1 MNIVIYTVQPMN
13 EPNREDSVTLEILQ
27 AIDEKN
33 NVTQRHLS
41 ERLGVALGLTNSY
54 LKRCATKGFIKI
66 QQAPANRYFYYLTP
80 KGFAEKSRLTA
91 EYFSSSFDFYRKASQ
106 SISQTLQQ
114 CRNQHCQRILL
125 CGVSE
130 LAEISRLKA
139 MEAKLDIVGVVDP
152 YAENNIF
159 VQLPVWKNFEQTEGF
174 DACVLTALK
183 HTEELHEL
191 AKDNLEESRLFV
203 PDILGLKIT
212 KSN

>member
-1 MNIVIYTVQPMN
+1 MN

-27 AIDEKN
+27 AIDEQK

-54 LKRCATKGFIKI
+54 LKRCAKKGFIKI

-91 EYFSSSFDFYRKASQ
+91 EFFSSSFDFYRKASQ

-114 CRNQHCQRILL
+114 CHNQNYSKILL

-139 MEAKLDIVGVVDP
+139 LEAKVDIVGTVDP
-152 YAENNIF
+152 FTEERVF
-159 VQLPVWKNFEQTEGF
+159 LQLPLWKCFEETDEF
-174 DACVLTALK
+174 DACILTGLK
-183 HTEELHEL
+183 HTEQLHEF
-191 AKDNLEESRLFV
+191 AKKSIEKNRLFV
-203 PDILGLKIT
+203 PDILGLKIAKS